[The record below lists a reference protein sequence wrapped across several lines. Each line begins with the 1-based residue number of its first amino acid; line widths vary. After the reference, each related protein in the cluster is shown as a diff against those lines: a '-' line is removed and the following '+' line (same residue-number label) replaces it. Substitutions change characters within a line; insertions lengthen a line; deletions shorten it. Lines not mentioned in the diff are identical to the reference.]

1 MEYKVLVTEVIEVK
15 RYYFVEADSKSE
27 ARKLAKNGDWYDAC
41 DVEYSDNQLSKVKVH
56 KIDENKELV
65 I

>member
-27 ARKLAKNGDWYDAC
+27 ARKLAKNSDWYDAC
-41 DVEYSDNQLSKVKVH
+41 DVEYADNQLSKIKVH
-56 KIDENKELV
+56 EIHTCKELV
-65 I
+65 

>member
-1 MEYKVLVTEVIEVK
+1 MEYKVLVTEVVEVK

-27 ARKLAKNGDWYDAC
+27 ARKLAKNSDWYDAC
-41 DVEYSDNQLSKVKVH
+41 DVEYSDNQLSKIKVH

-65 I
+65 

>member
-27 ARKLAKNGDWYDAC
+27 ARKLAKNSDWYDAC
-41 DVEYSDNQLSKVKVH
+41 DVEYSDNQLSKIKVH
-56 KIDENKELV
+56 EIHTCKELV
-65 I
+65 